1 MRSPS
6 ARESPGRRQFV
17 QRSGQKRARD
27 GAAPREAIDCFRRA
41 VAAKSEYPAL
51 HSNLIFALNFDP
63 TASAADQQAERAA
76 WAERHASRFTGAIR
90 AHDNDRDPQ
99 RRLRIGYVSSHFRRQ
114 AAICAFGGV
123 IVNHD
128 PDRFEVI

>member
-1 MRSPS
+1 M
-6 ARESPGRRQFV
+6 
-17 QRSGQKRARD
+17 
-27 GAAPREAIDCFRRA
+27 
-41 VAAKSEYPAL
+41 
-51 HSNLIFALNFDP
+51 IFALNFDP

-76 WAERHASRFTGAIR
+76 WAERHARRFTGAIR

-114 AAICAFGGV
+114 AATCAVGGV

-128 PDRFEVI
+128 PDRFEVICYANTTHEDGVTQRLVECADTIAPLGWMTTRSRI